1 MELIT
6 NDPIYILPSLK
17 IENPP
22 ITKLAKLYEPIFN
35 SYMKLYKKLPHFKSG
50 KIEMQLIPS
59 EQKKPKK
66 NTKLQSYALYI
77 FTELKKNHYPTLLEL
92 YKRQGI
98 TKTEIREID
107 IFIDNI
113 AKTSFFNCM
122 CWINEFGNK
131 LMNGL
136 YYYLSLNKIPK
147 DIMDNIIIKT
157 PEIYGEFASIDIQ
170 KYIESYISNSYKYN
184 ISSDNVTVN
193 LDINTSKCYKL
204 GKDIDKLL
212 IRSLILGVVHN
223 KTHQMDISIWMTK
236 MKKQLPSRK
245 AHITSPGSTAVPNM
259 KLLGPREINS
269 GSSSGSGISIWREE
283 ESKKLIIHECIHNL
297 NLDFRMSP
305 SRLNEISDI
314 FNISPDTSIKFFEA
328 YTEICACI
336 INSIICSLET
346 NPKFSLDLCLQYLE
360 YETKFSCYQI
370 AKILVFFGFNK
381 MDDFLKQY
389 DGRNRFR
396 QTTSVFSYFF
406 IKGTFLYNLDKFLEF
421 LDKHCHIIDIPND
434 QLIIDSLFELFL
446 TLKSNKNFIYD
457 LDSLMVKMKNFPLIG
472 DSLRMTCVE
481 V

>member
-1 MELIT
+1 M
-6 NDPIYILPSLK
+6 
-17 IENPP
+17 
-22 ITKLAKLYEPIFN
+22 
-35 SYMKLYKKLPHFKSG
+35 
-50 KIEMQLIPS
+50 
-59 EQKKPKK
+59 
-66 NTKLQSYALYI
+66 
-77 FTELKKNHYPTLLEL
+77 EL

-193 LDINTSKCYKL
+193 LDINTSKCYKF
-204 GKDIDKLL
+204 GKDIEKLL

-346 NPKFSLDLCLQYLE
+346 NHKFSLDLCLQYLE